1 MSTSTLSRSLFCAFV
16 GASMV
21 SLPIV
26 ANAQPQPEGFTCCN
40 LRTDGSWITDANYA
54 ESHKKMI
61 PAGTPA
67 KVTGYGR
74 YRVHI
79 DMSGQKQSIGN
90 DYSRDLEM
98 GAFAQRYVVAEDPK
112 VKLASWPPAI
122 QAAVKAAKV
131 MVGMTKDQVIMSVAY
146 PMTSE
151 NPSLDAPV
159 WRYWLSSF
167 AEFQV
172 VWDDKG
178 RVKEITTDPQ
188 TRNLV
193 VASP

>member
-1 MSTSTLSRSLFCAFV
+1 MRAAPPIRRSFAPLLAAAVFVLPVTL
-16 GASMV
+16 
-21 SLPIV
+21 P
-26 ANAQPQPEGFTCCN
+26 AQPQPEGFTCCN
-40 LRTDGSWITDANYA
+40 LRTDGSWISDANYA
-54 ESHKKMI
+54 ESGKKMI

-79 DMSGQKQSIGN
+79 DMGGQKQSIGN

-98 GAFAQRYVVAEDPK
+98 GAFAQRYIVTEDPK

-131 MVGMTKDQVIMSVAY
+131 MVGMTKDQVLMSVAY

-193 VASP
+193 VANP